1 MGRDSGSRQ
10 WAASEEC
17 QKVSSGLLLIEKEL
31 VSRAGAAMNER
42 KDSSEMNVLAR
53 APAESLQRGAAVCSF
68 IVIICKEPQDL
79 ISQPGWNVVSR

>member
-53 APAESLQRGAAVCSF
+53 QKVCSGAAVCSF